1 MRALFQLKASLG
13 LGPWDRTELCLS
25 AGRGFHSNDG
35 RAGLVDDG
43 VGGQVYQ
50 RPPLL
55 VRSAGYELDLRTS
68 RIPHLTAAL
77 TVFQTDFDSEL
88 VYNADVGQTEA
99 GRPAVGVASRPA
111 CSVGRS
117 GGSSSTATSP
127 SAAPVTAMRIP
138 PGAISRTHR
147 VSWARPAF

>member
-13 LGPWDRTELCLS
+13 LGPWDRTELYLS

-55 VRSAGYELDLRTS
+55 VRSAGYELGLRTS

-88 VYNADVGQTEA
+88 VYNAGVGQTEA
-99 GRPAVGVASRPA
+99 GRPSRRRGVEASLQYRP
-111 CSVGRS
+111 VR
-117 GGSSSTATSP
+117 
-127 SAAPVTAMRIP
+127 
-138 PGAISRTHR
+138 
-147 VSWARPAF
+147 